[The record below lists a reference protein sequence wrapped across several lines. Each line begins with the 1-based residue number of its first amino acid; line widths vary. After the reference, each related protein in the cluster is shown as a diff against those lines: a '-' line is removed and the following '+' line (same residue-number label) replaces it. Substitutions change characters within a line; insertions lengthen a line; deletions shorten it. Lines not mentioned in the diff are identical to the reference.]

1 MVLGEDA
8 EVCQSSGLEARR
20 PAWPQ
25 SRCGPWHGS
34 NLCVPGLSSEGLG
47 SYGSEFHS
55 LVFDVNSF
63 SFVVDIHV

>member
-1 MVLGEDA
+1 MQRAVKAVAWKPGGLPGHGAGMGLG
-8 EVCQSSGLEARR
+8 
-20 PAWPQ
+20 
-25 SRCGPWHGS
+25 HGS

-63 SFVVDIHV
+63 SFVVNIHV

>member
-1 MVLGEDA
+1 MQRAVKAVVWKPGGLPGHGADVGLG
-8 EVCQSSGLEARR
+8 
-20 PAWPQ
+20 
-25 SRCGPWHGS
+25 HGS
-34 NLCVPGLSSEGLG
+34 NLCVPGLSFEWLG